1 MAKLDMAKLDTFV
14 KFRKECNDTAAVR
27 HEASM
32 KRKRDELMFEL
43 FSKRQ
48 HTATALALL
57 DDNARIDTYKRHSA
71 EKQLDLDQ
79 RRHAF
84 EREVLADK
92 AAEHARAAEI
102 AHAAADN
109 LQALYL
115 VRQKTQTDIIALLD
129 QDRVLLDQR
138 AALLDEKEEILRS
151 STYVCSICT
160 LACAEGTVRALDP
173 CGHCLCAACVLA
185 CGIVLDGP
193 SQTFLGACPTCRARV
208 DEVLRIFP

>member
-1 MAKLDMAKLDTFV
+1 MAKLDMAKLGKDT
-14 KFRKECNDTAAVR
+14 EATAAVR

-43 FSKRQ
+43 FAKCQ
-48 HTATALALL
+48 HTATALTLL
-57 DDNARIDTYKRHSA
+57 DDNARIDCYKRHSA

-84 EREVLADK
+84 ERQVLADN

-102 AHAAADN
+102 AHAAADD
-109 LQALYL
+109 LHALY
-115 VRQKTQTDIIALLD
+115 VERQKKQTDMKTLLE

-173 CGHCLCAACVLA
+173 CGHCLCAACVVA

-193 SQTFLGACPTCRARV
+193 SQSFLGACPTCRSDV
-208 DEVLRIFP
+208 DDVLRIFP